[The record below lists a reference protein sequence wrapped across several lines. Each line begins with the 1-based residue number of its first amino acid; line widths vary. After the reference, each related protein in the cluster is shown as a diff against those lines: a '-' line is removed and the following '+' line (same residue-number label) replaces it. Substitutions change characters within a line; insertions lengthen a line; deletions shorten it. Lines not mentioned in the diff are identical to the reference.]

1 MSFLGSHGVLC
12 RPQAPY
18 PGGYSNLILQYFYH
32 PADLLCLMTS
42 FFCVSQATI
51 VAIFGPSMALTAQ
64 SPEAMMEA
72 VTHMQ
77 EQQTFVLKV
86 GLLAVT
92 SLFVSTA
99 LLTWANPMPPI
110 SSAVCTLVLMGVYYA
125 MVVEGRKAYNLLQVA
140 SKKGHIVP
148 TSLN

>member
-1 MSFLGSHGVLC
+1 M
-12 RPQAPY
+12 
-18 PGGYSNLILQYFYH
+18 ILQYFYH
-32 PADLLCLMTS
+32 PMDLLCLMTS

-51 VAIFGPSMALTAQ
+51 VAIFGPSMALTAEG
-64 SPEAMMEA
+64 PESMMAA
-72 VTHMQ
+72 VGHMQ

-110 SSAVCTLVLMGVYYA
+110 CSAVCTLILMGVYYA
-125 MVVEGRKAYNLLQVA
+125 MLVEGRKAYDLLQVA
-140 SKKGHIVP
+140 SRKGQSVQAY
-148 TSLN
+148 SV